1 MPDGGKG
8 AEGPAPVATPA
19 LKPRRR
25 PLVTTLLAL
34 PALVATLVT
43 GVLLAAGFNFGYAF
57 HPVYLAVALIPLAA
71 ASGLAWTAFRA
82 AGLRSRRLDLV
93 TPVGIAALGLGIVV
107 VLVVASAPDR
117 GADERRNRALL
128 AEAPPY
134 PGASVV
140 SVETFGEGQTED
152 YAAGF
157 LNGADEYSTTRTDAL
172 PPGTTG
178 RPGRGLL
185 QAAPCHPRLA
195 RARLLRLL
203 VRQARRSARRPAR
216 PWHRAGRRRCERQ
229 GCLGER
235 SLARQ
240 RRLRGPSAQRRLL
253 VAILAP

>member
-1 MPDGGKG
+1 MPDGGTG

-19 LKPRRR
+19 LKLRRHL
-25 PLVTTLLAL
+25 LVATLLAL

-43 GVLLAAGFNFGYAF
+43 GVLLAAGFNFGYPF

-107 VLVVASAPDR
+107 LLVVASAPDR

-134 PGASVV
+134 PGAGVV

-157 LNGADEYSTTRTDAL
+157 LNGADEYSTIRTDAL
-172 PPGTTG
+172 PPGTTVARAAVYYKQRLATRG
-178 RPGRGLL
+178 WRVRAFSDYSGGKRGVQLVARRGRGIV
-185 QAAPCHPRLA
+185 
-195 RARLLRLL
+195 L
-203 VRQARRSARRPAR
+203 VDVDASGKDASVNALWR
-216 PWHRAGRRRCERQ
+216 GND
-229 GCLGER
+229 GCVGHQH
-235 SLARQ
+235 SV
-240 RRLRGPSAQRRLL
+240 GCW
-253 VAILAP
+253 

>member
-43 GVLLAAGFNFGYAF
+43 GILLAAGFNFGYPF

-107 VLVVASAPDR
+107 LLVVASAPDR

-172 PPGTTG
+172 PPGITVARAAVYYKQRLATRG
-178 RPGRGLL
+178 WRVRAFSDYSFGKHGVQLVARRGRGIVLVDV
-185 QAAPCHPRLA
+185 AASGKDASVNALWR
-195 RARLLRLL
+195 
-203 VRQARRSARRPAR
+203 
-216 PWHRAGRRRCERQ
+216 GND
-229 GCLGER
+229 GCVGHQH
-235 SLARQ
+235 SV
-240 RRLRGPSAQRRLL
+240 GCW
-253 VAILAP
+253 